1 MIKNAYIKKINE
13 NTWRVLSENGKNLG
27 EVSSFEAAKKRLKQI
42 EYFKHQNDVNDSVT
56 YSSLLRNLNKYS
68 PDKIPDFMKQFYE
81 IFNNTLIEQIE
92 TDQLEDS
99 CLMELMANSDQS

>member
-27 EVSSFEAAKKRLKQI
+27 ETSSLEAAKKRLQEV
-42 EYFKHQNDVNDSVT
+42 EYFKNKNDINDSLT
-56 YSSLLRNLNKYS
+56 YSSLLRNLNKYN
-68 PDKIPDFMKQFYE
+68 PEAIPGFMKQFYQ

-99 CLMELMANSDQS
+99 CLMELMANSDK